1 MIFRIAFIV
10 TLTSLII
17 AGTLTALI
25 SKLANFHF
33 NQILLSI
40 SIFLVVEILLLYGT
54 FQPRAP
60 IFGRAFWRGAKNEHA
75 ISLTFDDGPNEP
87 YTSQILDILQ
97 KFKVKATFFVVGE
110 NAEVSPDTLR
120 KEIEEGHEIG
130 NHTYD
135 HSLLPLKS
143 PRYIRQQVKKT
154 SHLIENA
161 AHVQP
166 RLLRIPHGWRNPW
179 AKFIAKK
186 EGLTLVSWTHGV
198 WDTDH
203 PGTELIAHR
212 ALKGLKNGCVFL
224 FHDGR
229 GIERDVDSSQLVEA
243 LPIIISEA
251 KKRGF
256 KFLTLSEMM
265 KEAKI
270 R

>member
-1 MIFRIAFIV
+1 MIFRIASVV

-17 AGTLTALI
+17 SATLAALI
-25 SKLANFHF
+25 SKLVNFHF

-40 SIFLVVEILLLYGT
+40 LVFLVMEILLLYGT
-54 FQPRAP
+54 FQPRVP
-60 IFGRAFWRGAKNEHA
+60 IFGRAFWRGAKNEYA

-87 YTSQILDILQ
+87 YTSQILDTLQ

-110 NAEVSPDTLR
+110 NAEVFPETLR

-135 HSLLPLKS
+135 HSVLPLKS
-143 PRYIRQQVKKT
+143 PWSVRRQVKKT
-154 SHLIENA
+154 SRLIENA

-166 RLLRIPHGWRNPW
+166 RLLRTPHGWRNPW
-179 AKFIAKK
+179 VKFIAKK

-203 PGTELIAHR
+203 PGTELIVRR
-212 ALKGLKNGCVFL
+212 ALRGLKNGCVFL

-229 GIERDVDSSQLVEA
+229 GTERGVDSSQLVEA

-251 KKRGF
+251 KNRAF

-265 KEAKI
+265 KRAKI